1 VLDTPYAIRQA
12 ERREA
17 TRREIIEAAWAV
29 ARESGLAQLT
39 LRDVAERVRMRA
51 PSLYSHFDSKN
62 AIYDAM
68 FGDAW
73 SQCHDHLVA
82 ALTPPPRTARAAI
95 RRVAHAFF
103 DFSVSDLARHQLMN
117 QRTIPG
123 FEPSPESYASSIAT
137 YQVMLAE
144 GARWGIQRQQD
155 TDLMAALIGGLVDG
169 QLANDPGGQRYARLI
184 DRAMDMFADELGL

>member
-1 VLDTPYAIRQA
+1 
-12 ERREA
+12 
-17 TRREIIEAAWAV
+17 
-29 ARESGLAQLT
+29 
-39 LRDVAERVRMRA
+39 
-51 PSLYSHFDSKN
+51 
-62 AIYDAM
+62 M

-73 SQCHDHLVA
+73 SQCHGHLVA

-95 RRVAHAFF
+95 RRVARAFF
-103 DFSVSDLARHQLMN
+103 DFCVSDLARHQLMN

-123 FEPSPESYASSIAT
+123 FEPSPEAYAASIAT
-137 YQVMLAE
+137 YQVMLTE
-144 GARWGIQRQQD
+144 GARWGIVRQQD

>member
-17 TRREIIEAAWAV
+17 TRREIIDAAWAV
-29 ARESGLAQLT
+29 ARETGLSQLT

-73 SQCHDHLVA
+73 SQCHAHMVA
-82 ALTPPPRTARAAI
+82 SLNPPPRTARSAI
-95 RRVAHAFF
+95 KRIAHAFF
-103 DFSVSDLARHQLMN
+103 DFCVSDLARHQLMN

-123 FEPSPESYASSIAT
+123 FEPSPEAYASSIAT
-137 YQVMLAE
+137 YQVMLTE
-144 GARWGIQRQQD
+144 GARWGIRRQQD
-155 TDLMAALIGGLVDG
+155 TDLMAAIIGGLVDG
-169 QLANDPGGQRYARLI
+169 QLANDPGGHRYERLI
-184 DRAMDMFADELGL
+184 DRAMDMYADGLGL